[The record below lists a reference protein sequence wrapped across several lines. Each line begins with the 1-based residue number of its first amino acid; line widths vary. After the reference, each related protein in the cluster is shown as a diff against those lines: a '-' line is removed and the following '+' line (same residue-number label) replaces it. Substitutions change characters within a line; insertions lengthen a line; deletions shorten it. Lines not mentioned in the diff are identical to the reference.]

1 MITQNSLLQTAKSYR
16 TLAAVTISKGAANS
30 VSHPDQRIDQE
41 ALVFAVSG
49 QTEGIIQLS
58 LKLLTSKVKSLI
70 I

>member
-1 MITQNSLLQTAKSYR
+1 MIAQNSLLQTAKSYR

-30 VSHPDQRIDQE
+30 VRHPAQRIYRE